1 MVYPKKWFDVSKEL
15 KQSCLDFLKA
25 QGYDVPDEYR
35 LVFQLSGPKRY
46 LLYGKGVPIRD
57 ADDCFD
63 DDTEFLML
71 RMKNGIMRMVTK
83 KKTLLRYRVYLLDR
97 EVRTKNSK
105 PRVLRCETCDHPR
118 ECSREPCVEGC
129 PCCLSEERPV
139 QPTEPAPESAQNE

>member
-1 MVYPKKWFDVSKEL
+1 ANDNDNGEKDYLIFLETNDDLGVDFEYPKKWIDVSEEL

-46 LLYGKGVPIRD
+46 LLYGKGVSIYD

-63 DDTEFLML
+63 DNTEFLML

-97 EVRTKNSK
+97 E
-105 PRVLRCETCDHPR
+105 
-118 ECSREPCVEGC
+118 
-129 PCCLSEERPV
+129 
-139 QPTEPAPESAQNE
+139 

>member
-1 MVYPKKWFDVSKEL
+1 
-15 KQSCLDFLKA
+15 A

-46 LLYGKGVPIRD
+46 LLYGKGVSIYD

-63 DDTEFLML
+63 DNTEFLML

-105 PRVLRCETCDHPR
+105 PRVLHCETCDHPR
-118 ECSREPCVEGC
+118 ECSRGPCAEGC
-129 PCCLSEERPV
+129 PCCQPEVQPV
-139 QPTEPAPESAQNE
+139 QPTEQAPESADNK